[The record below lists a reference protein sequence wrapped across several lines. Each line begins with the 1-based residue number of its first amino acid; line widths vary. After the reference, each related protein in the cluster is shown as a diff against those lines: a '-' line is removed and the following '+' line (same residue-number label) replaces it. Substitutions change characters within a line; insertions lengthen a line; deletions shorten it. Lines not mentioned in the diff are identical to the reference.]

1 MQFEETVVG
10 FANNSYLIN
19 KLEVCN
25 FRKFESISVS
35 FERQL
40 TVLVGDNGVGKSTLI
55 DAASIALGTLF
66 QKVENAKAPGITPDD
81 ARGAVI
87 KQGDMF
93 DVQSRYPVT
102 IGADGIVRGE
112 NAHWSRSLNTAKGRT
127 TIADAA
133 TVVDA
138 GARLQKLVRSGETVV
153 LPILARYGTDRLWT
167 RTEPKDQ
174 SLPNRTRGYEG
185 ALQASSNDARMN
197 AWFKT
202 QSIWEWQNRRDSALF
217 SAVKKALASCFD
229 AATSTVDAM
238 VDFDAELG
246 QLVFTYST
254 ADGSYHRDRI
264 HSMSDGYRGTLSL
277 FADIAYRMA
286 MLNPALGDRVL
297 ETPGVVMIDEIDLHL
312 HPRWQARILE
322 DLVRIFPN
330 VQFIVTT
337 HSPVVVASVPRGN
350 IRILDGQKAVVPAT
364 ETRGRDA
371 GDILNTV
378 LDASSRPEEA
388 VQLFDAFNRAV
399 DEERHADARVELEK
413 LETFVGADDPDVVAA
428 RTTLELEEL
437 LS

>member
-1 MQFEETVVG
+1 MG

-25 FRKFESISVS
+25 FRKFESISVE

-66 QKVENAKAPGITPDD
+66 QKIENAKAPGITPDD

-102 IGADGIVRGE
+102 IGADGIVFGE
-112 NAHWSRSLNTAKGRT
+112 NVHWSRSLNTAKGRA

-133 TVVDA
+133 AVVDA
-138 GARLQKLVRSGETVV
+138 GARLQKLVGSGDTVV
-153 LPILARYGTDRLWT
+153 LPILARYRTDRLWT

-197 AWFKT
+197 AWFKS

-217 SAVKKALASCFD
+217 SAVKRALASCFD
-229 AATSTVDAM
+229 AAASTVDAM

-254 ADGSYHRDRI
+254 ADGNYHRDRI

-350 IRILDGQKAVVPAT
+350 IRVLDGEAASVPAT

-378 LDASSRPEEA
+378 LDAFSRPEEA
-388 VQLFDAFNRAV
+388 VRLFDAFNRAV
-399 DEERHADARVELEK
+399 DEGRHVDARVELEK